1 VITPKSFKLDE
12 SRQNLYFGKYKYR
25 CSLTIEGIQYFKRT
39 KDTHNLNETIEE
51 LSQSGWSR
59 WRKPFYREFTI
70 NIKHFIEWRIAN
82 EWRVEEFKLVIG
94 EDTVNVYANDVAVA
108 NSIYCQFENTDISET
123 MKLSYA
129 TIRPDYDEQVIYRVN
144 PRHKYRV
151 YLRSRKYTLEEREEL
166 RNFLSQNSVKLSDSL
181 AHWLTNSPSFS
192 WNKNTYWAWDH
203 LCFDYDE
210 EYIVTLLALKFDGVI
225 RKICRI
231 EKK

>member
-1 VITPKSFKLDE
+1 MITPKSFKLDE

-25 CSLTIEGIQYFKRT
+25 CSLTIEGIQYFKRER
-39 KDTHNLNETIEE
+39 DTSNFDEKVEE
-51 LSQSGWSR
+51 LSQQRWFGWR
-59 WRKPFYREFTI
+59 RPFNYEFAQSV
-70 NIKHFIEWRIAN
+70 KQFIEWRHAN
-82 EWRVEEFKLVIG
+82 QWRVKEFKLVIG
-94 EDTVNVYANDVAVA
+94 EETVNVYSNDLAVF
-108 NSIYCQFENTDISET
+108 NSIDTEFENTDVSET

-129 TIRPDYDEQVIYRVN
+129 TIRPDFDEQVIYRVN

-151 YLRSRKYTLEEREEL
+151 YLRSRKYTPEEREEL
-166 RNFLSQNSVKLSDSL
+166 RNFLLQNSVKLSDSL